1 MPKQTPFN
9 LFVYGTLTN
18 PSVFRAV
25 LGRRMVYVSSDA
37 DGVESF
43 WARYAVLDG
52 YTKISP
58 DNTYLYA
65 VPDPQGRIRGLVVGP
80 LPGEAMRALR
90 AYEGRNYSRRKVKVQ
105 TADGP
110 LEAAAFVAN
119 LKQFEHAFGYRFS
132 DPLKQEIILHEK
144 IEAALKETEQAELH
158 TTEPVSRRAVSELHA
173 LTIRD
178 LVRWH
183 FEAGGISDYAIRQS
197 LRETPLR
204 DYARVL
210 KDAEAAALAPNY
222 LAMVVRQVIFNQL
235 EERVHE
241 DFRYELDHLPT
252 AGKYYERTISS
263 LAALRTINGGG
274 ELMSLLAADCLAD
287 LDFASS
293 HLVDYVRWGILAA
306 DAIYDQQKAKQHVRF
321 ILSHMHRGHIPLGAE
336 LEFSNIGHHVI
347 RDPDGRVLRDRDY
360 DGFLYFKD
368 FGLDAL
374 TWKLGGHIDDHHQ
387 KTSSAPRRGFFETAL
402 GSLSIEANL
411 SKPVTDDPWLLN
423 QLIHEARRFYLIA
436 PHSVHISLQLRSQHR
451 PVRDRVLPLSI
462 FKCLFAIG
470 GDLAAQS
477 DGTHRIERLMRHEI
491 IGTNG
496 AEPAASANPSAESG
510 PDGQRHMLF
519 SEISRRHSYEE
530 PDLHTGAHPAQSGR
544 YVQQFKFL
552 RLKPELNYEPIAM
565 ALKGIQLALLPG
577 TFMTRQQYERSAKH
591 RRLFDAVMEW
601 GVKPTALSTGEIEE
615 FLDAVYEGLRHE
627 RRGGPAHDEA
637 YISWSLSELRDMLRD
652 FNRCLTGTTS
662 PGEDRPSQGL

>member
-25 LGRRMVYVSSDA
+25 LGRRIVHLSAEA

-43 WARYAVLDG
+43 WARGAVLDA

-58 DNTYLYA
+58 DSTYLYA
-65 VPDPQGRIRGLVVGP
+65 VPDPHGRIRGLVVGP
-80 LPGEAMRALR
+80 LPGEAMRALS

-105 TADGP
+105 TAEGP
-110 LEAAAFVAN
+110 LEAVAFVAN
-119 LKQFEHAFGYRFS
+119 LKQFEHAFGYEFR
-132 DPLKQEIILHEK
+132 DPLKQEILLHEK
-144 IEAALKETEQAELH
+144 IEAALKETEEAELH
-158 TTEPVSRRAVSELHA
+158 TTERLSRRAVSELHA

-178 LVRWH
+178 LVRRH

-197 LRETPLR
+197 IRGTPLR

-222 LAMVVRQVIFNQL
+222 LTMVVRQVIFNQL
-235 EERVHE
+235 EKRIHE
-241 DFRYELDHLPT
+241 DFRYELDHLPA
-252 AGKYYERTISS
+252 AGKYYERTVSS
-263 LAALRTINGGG
+263 LAALRTINGAN
-274 ELMSLLAADCLAD
+274 ELTSLLAADCLAD
-287 LDFASS
+287 LDFATS
-293 HLVDYVRWGILAA
+293 HLVDYVRWSIVAA
-306 DAIYDQQKAKQHVRF
+306 DTIYDQQAAKQHVRF
-321 ILSHMHRGHIPLGAE
+321 ILSHMHRGYIPLGAE
-336 LEFSNIGHHVI
+336 LEFSNIGHDVI
-347 RDPDGRVLRDRDY
+347 RDPGGQVLRDRDY

-368 FGLDAL
+368 FGLDVL
-374 TWKLGGHIDDHHQ
+374 TWKLGGHIDDHHL

-423 QLIHEARRFYLIA
+423 HFIHEARRFYLIA
-436 PHSVHISLQLRSQHR
+436 PHSVHISLQLRSQNR

-462 FKCLFAIG
+462 LKCLFAIG
-470 GDLAAQS
+470 GDLTAQ
-477 DGTHRIERLMRHEI
+477 DDDTYRIERLVSQEI
-491 IGTNG
+491 TGTDG
-496 AEPAASANPSAESG
+496 AKPVASANPSAASG
-510 PDGQRHMLF
+510 PDGQMHMLF
-519 SEISRRHSYEE
+519 SEITRRHSHEE
-530 PDLHTGAHPAQSGR
+530 PDPHAGVHPAQSGR

-577 TFMTRQQYERSAKH
+577 TFMTRQQYQQSAKH
-591 RRLFDAVMEW
+591 RRLFDAVMAW
-601 GVKPTALSTGEIEE
+601 GAKPTALSAGEIEE
-615 FLDAVYEGLRHE
+615 FLEAVYEGLRHE
-627 RRGGPAHDEA
+627 RRGKCAHDEA

-652 FNRCLTGTTS
+652 FNRRLTETTS
-662 PGEDRPSQGL
+662 PGENRPSEGL